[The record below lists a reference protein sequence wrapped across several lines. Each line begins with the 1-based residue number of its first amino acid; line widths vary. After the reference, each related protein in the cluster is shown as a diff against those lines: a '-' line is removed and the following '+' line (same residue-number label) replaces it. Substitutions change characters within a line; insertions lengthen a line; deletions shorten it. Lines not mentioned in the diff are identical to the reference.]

1 MDLQRQF
8 RRLMHFAAV
17 GLVGT
22 GAHYLLLVALVE
34 GLGADPVLGSVAGFC
49 LGALVN
55 YVMSHRFVFRSDR
68 AHQEALPRFF
78 AVALSGLAWNTLL
91 MVEQQSDLGGSLLYR
106 EATIE
111 GVPGKA
117 WAERAELALA
127 ERGVTILRRATAF
140 ALYDHKVVAIVQK

>member
-1 MDLQRQF
+1 MNLHRQF

-55 YVMSHRFVFRSDR
+55 YAMSHRFVFRSDR

-91 MVEQQSDLGGSLLYR
+91 MGLFTHVLGWPYLLAQILTTGMLVFWHYTVNALWTFR
-106 EATIE
+106 T
-111 GVPGKA
+111 
-117 WAERAELALA
+117 RA
-127 ERGVTILRRATAF
+127 
-140 ALYDHKVVAIVQK
+140 